1 MSRTATSLAQPPA
14 VVTDSRRE
22 RLVFVDAMRVA
33 VIVMVI
39 VHHAAQAYGPNVT

>member
-1 MSRTATSLAQPPA
+1 MSRTAPSLEQPPA
-14 VVTDSRRE
+14 VVTDSSQE
-22 RLVFVDAMRVA
+22 RLFVDAMRVA